1 MSSIDQRPVNALQL
15 FDANGRPCTQ
25 AGNAPDAGATAASHS
40 PFDTLLAGLHQMI
53 LLGQAAR
60 PHSVGATARD
70 GGDGQ

>member
-1 MSSIDQRPVNALQL
+1 
-15 FDANGRPCTQ
+15 
-25 AGNAPDAGATAASHS
+25 
-40 PFDTLLAGLHQMI
+40 LHQMI